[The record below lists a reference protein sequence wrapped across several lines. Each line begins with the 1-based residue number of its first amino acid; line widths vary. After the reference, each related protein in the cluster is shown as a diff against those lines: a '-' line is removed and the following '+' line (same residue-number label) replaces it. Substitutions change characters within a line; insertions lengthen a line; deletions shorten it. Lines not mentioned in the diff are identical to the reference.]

1 MCRDPRRGD
10 DERERRIIH
19 VNLRRD
25 AIRFL
30 VFFATLGVVYG
41 GMILV
46 GYEHA
51 NRFMHAM
58 FASLALT
65 FVIVE
70 VMLRPG
76 GPR

>member
-1 MCRDPRRGD
+1 M
-10 DERERRIIH
+10 
-19 VNLRRD
+19 NFRRD
-25 AIRFL
+25 TIRFL
-30 VFFATLGVVYG
+30 VFFATLGAVYG

-46 GYEHA
+46 GYDHA
-51 NRFMHAM
+51 DRFMHAM

-70 VMLRPG
+70 LLLRPG

>member
-1 MCRDPRRGD
+1 M
-10 DERERRIIH
+10 
-19 VNLRRD
+19 NLRRD
-25 AIRFL
+25 TIRFL

-51 NRFMHAM
+51 DRFIHAM

-65 FVIVE
+65 FVVVE
-70 VMLRPG
+70 LLLRPG

>member
-1 MCRDPRRGD
+1 LPR
-10 DERERRIIH
+10 DERRR
-19 VNLRRD
+19 VRAVKLRRD
-25 AIRFL
+25 AVRFL

-70 VMLRPG
+70 LMLRPG